1 MEGLLALSGILVA
14 CLLGTISPGPSF
26 LLVARISISE
36 SRGNGLAAAA
46 GMGIGGTLLALLA
59 LLGLKAI
66 FASFPLLYSGLK
78 VIGGVYLVYIGVQ
91 IWRGAKTPICV
102 ASEAGA
108 EKNSFLRAFAISLF
122 TQLSNPKAIVFY
134 GSIFAALLPSVISPV
149 LTILLPLCVL
159 AIEAGWYSVV
169 ALVLSSAGPRALYL
183 RAKFWIDRTAGGLIG
198 LLGVKLIAA
207 GDVAG

>member
-1 MEGLLALSGILVA
+1 M
-14 CLLGTISPGPSF
+14 
-26 LLVARISISE
+26 
-36 SRGNGLAAAA
+36 
-46 GMGIGGTLLALLA
+46 IGGA
-59 LLGLKAI
+59 
-66 FASFPLLYSGLK
+66 
-78 VIGGVYLVYIGVQ
+78 YLVYIGVQ

-102 ASEAGA
+102 ASETAA
-108 EKNSFLRAFAISLF
+108 DKNSLLRAFATSLL

-134 GSIFAALLPSVISPV
+134 GSIFAALLPSVISPL
-149 LTILLPLCVL
+149 LTVLLPLCVL